1 MPEIADRIQ
10 AELASRLGEA
20 QPQPRLGATRRAVEL
35 LGDVHRIAPV
45 VHITGTNGKT
55 TTARIIEAL
64 LRAHGLNTGLFTS
77 PHLVSL
83 AERFALNGAPVPEER
98 LGEVWQD
105 IAYVLH
111 VVDTEL
117 TEAGEP
123 RLSYFEAL
131 AVLGFAIFADAT
143 VDVIVLEVGMGG
155 EWDAT
160 NVADGD
166 VAVFTPIALDHV
178 ERLGRTIEEIART
191 KAGIIKQGARVVTA
205 QQPEAALSVLREV
218 AAGHDAT
225 IAVEGT
231 DFALVDTVVGVGG
244 QAIEVQGLAAKYE
257 GLLPLYGDHQAANA
271 ALAIAAVEALLGD
284 GAQPID
290 EEILEEGL
298 AEVTSPGRLQRIG
311 GTPTVLVDGA
321 HNPAGATV
329 LAQAMPK
336 YFSFEGLA
344 LVIGIVSDKDVEGI
358 LRQLVPLAER
368 VIITSA
374 KSERSIPA
382 EQLAVRA
389 RDVLGNE
396 AGKVEVVAEVPAAIA
411 HARAWAGEVSGRGVL
426 VTGSLILAGEAL
438 STALSEGW
446 FGRG

>member
-1 MPEIADRIQ
+1 MPDIADRIQ

-123 RLSYFEAL
+123 RLTYFEAL
-131 AVLGFAIFADAT
+131 AVLGFAMFADAT

-178 ERLGRTIEEIART
+178 ERLGRSIEEIART

-205 QQPEAALSVLREV
+205 QQPEAALAVLRAV
-218 AAGHDAT
+218 AADHEAT

-231 DFALVDTVVGVGG
+231 DFSLLDTVVGVGG

-257 GLLPLYGDHQAANA
+257 GLLPLYGDHQASNA

-298 AEVTSPGRLQRIG
+298 AEVTSPGRLQRIS